1 MRWLPYKTAKAVL
14 LLLFKRAT
22 RRVAGQTEEVAKLSN
37 ARIETATEQLNQ
49 VADEIRDAPAEL
61 EEAALPVYR
70 QARANTALPD
80 KIRTLRRK

>member
-49 VADEIRDAPAEL
+49 VADEIRDAPAESK
-61 EEAALPVYR
+61 EPLPTHR
-70 QARANTALPD
+70 QVPANTSMSD
-80 KIRTLRRK
+80 KIRTLHRK